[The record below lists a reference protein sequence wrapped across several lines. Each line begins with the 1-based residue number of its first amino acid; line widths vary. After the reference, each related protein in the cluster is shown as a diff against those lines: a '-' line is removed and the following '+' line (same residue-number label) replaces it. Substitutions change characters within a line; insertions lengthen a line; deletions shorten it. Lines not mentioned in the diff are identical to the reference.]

1 MIGKRLK
8 EWMILALAF
17 FILGVV
23 TDALIAL
30 YYLAISRGWPEL
42 AALLSVLIGGLG
54 YFVIRKTIVVWRPR
68 LIIAELLGCAVGTYI
83 IVRFF

>member
-1 MIGKRLK
+1 MIQ
-8 EWMILALAF
+8 ALGF

-23 TDALIAL
+23 SDAIIAL

-54 YFVIRKTIVVWRPR
+54 YFIIRKIVVVWRPR
-68 LIIAELLGCAVGTYI
+68 LIMAELLGCAVGTYI
-83 IVRFF
+83 IVRFL